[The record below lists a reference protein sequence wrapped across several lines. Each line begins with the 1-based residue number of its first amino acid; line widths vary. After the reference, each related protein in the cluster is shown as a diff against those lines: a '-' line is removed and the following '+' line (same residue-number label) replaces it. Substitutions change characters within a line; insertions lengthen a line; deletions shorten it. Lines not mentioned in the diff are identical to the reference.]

1 MNNSTTT
8 SPFLATE
15 CTEIETTLQRKYAVF
30 AGKRRFKLEGQA
42 NGQSIALTLILK
54 SDDESF
60 FYPVEGQIAH
70 SEQGLSQRNAAEM
83 LLDLMDSYFQE
94 YLVNGG
100 EVYLPLDWQEYE
112 VDGNKMQLRGQIQ
125 NLKLEKM
132 ANDLLAGHN

>member
-42 NGQSIALTLILK
+42 NGQSVALTLILK

-132 ANDLLAGHN
+132 ADDLLAGHN

>member
-132 ANDLLAGHN
+132 ADDLLAGHN